1 MNTPRSHDFLLLL
14 LCASVVAGCG
24 RKSAAPSA
32 PVPQT
37 LSGMTRDRTSYT
49 FLKWDEG
56 LAIMLVDW
64 CDAHHMSSSSGN
76 GELDQRNGDAYW
88 WDKVS
93 DEWKEGYE
101 WQLET
106 SDGQTAKITI
116 NDVQYDLAKGAVFRI
131 DTGGDGATVTQISR
145 DLSNI
150 QPNRNSCDRFITS
163 TSELKNA
170 SPADHAVHDANGDD
184 D

>member
-1 MNTPRSHDFLLLL
+1 MNMNPPRFHNCLLFL
-14 LCASVVAGCG
+14 LCASVVGGCE

-32 PVPQT
+32 PVPQI

-49 FLKWDEG
+49 FLKWDEK

-64 CDAHHMSSSSGN
+64 CDAHHMSSSSGD
-76 GELDQRNGDAYW
+76 GELDQRNGDAHW

-101 WQLET
+101 WQLAT
-106 SDGQTAKITI
+106 TNGQIAKITI
-116 NDVQYDLAKGAVFRI
+116 NDVQYDLTKGAVFRI
-131 DTGGDGATVTQISR
+131 DTGDDGATVTQISR

-150 QPNRNSCDRFITS
+150 QPNGNSCDRFITS
-163 TSELKNA
+163 TPELRKFSA
-170 SPADHAVHDANGDD
+170 GSRTE
-184 D
+184 